1 MRAAAIPAAGRYY
14 SPDRQNALPPN
25 VKSIPTRPLSPRPFH
40 PPLTPPTPPAKGPST
55 TIGQRPADSAHP
67 TRTGYHH
74 QHPHP
79 TLRLHPPSAPN
90 GSTGPR
96 LPHPR
101 PQTGRGNRQNQTKQD
116 DKQTPKS
123 TPGVPATHTNSQQT
137 ATLPP
142 NPQNTA
148 PCQPNPHTPSPNRF
162 SRKPPPT
169 TPARQKAPSA
179 AIGQKPADSAHPTRT
194 GYHHQHPHPAPPLR
208 PPPTPRATAPPTS
221 AAPAHAPYKTAKS
234 VFASYPMRPKR
245 ALRNRP
251 RRNRR
256 QPQRRPKPADHRL
269 PNTHAAFELHLPVNP
284 IPHPPP
290 PATTGRRALTRR
302 RRPSAGKQRASGPDR
317 FSPPT
322 PTLRPPPPPAPA
334 PRATAPPPSAA
345 PALPNRTRRPPNPN
359 RAGR

>member
-14 SPDRQNALPPN
+14 SPDHQNALPPN

-194 GYHHQHPHPAPPLR
+194 GYHHQHPHPAPPSPTTPNAPGNCAAYVRRTCACPLQDRKVRIRLIPHAPQTR
-208 PPPTPRATAPPTS
+208 PAKPSPTQPPSTPTPP
-221 AAPAHAPYKTAKS
+221 KT
-234 VFASYPMRPKR
+234 
-245 ALRNRP
+245 
-251 RRNRR
+251 
-256 QPQRRPKPADHRL
+256 RRPSLTQHARRL
-269 PNTHAAFELHLPVNP
+269 RTTPPCQPN
-284 IPHPPP
+284 PPP
-290 PATTGRRALTRR
+290 PASGDDWPPSPHSA
-302 RRPSAGKQRASGPDR
+302 PSAK
-317 FSPPT
+317 
-322 PTLRPPPPPAPA
+322 
-334 PRATAPPPSAA
+334 
-345 PALPNRTRRPPNPN
+345 RR
-359 RAGR
+359 